1 MKNGENIVLIGMPGV
16 GKSTVGVLMA
26 EWLGYSFLDTDIY
39 IQAREG
45 RKLQEIIDCEGLD
58 GFCKIE
64 EQAILVLS
72 CEAHVI
78 STGGSAVYSKRA
90 MQHLKKNSTV
100 CHLDMPSQQLKERL
114 DNFKTRGI
122 VMVPGQSIE
131 TLYRERHPLYM
142 KYADI
147 TVDCTDMKPN
157 EVIEKLL
164 EHL

>member
-1 MKNGENIVLIGMPGV
+1 MPGV
-16 GKSTVGVLMA
+16 GKSTVGVLLA

-45 RKLQEIIDCEGLD
+45 RKLQEIIDREGLD

-78 STGGSAVYSKRA
+78 STGGSAVYSDRA

-100 CHLDMPSQQLKERL
+100 CHLDMASQQLKERL
-114 DNFKTRGI
+114 DNFNTRGI

-142 KYADI
+142 KFADI
-147 TVDCTDMKPN
+147 TVDCADMNPN
-157 EVIEKLL
+157 EVIEKIL